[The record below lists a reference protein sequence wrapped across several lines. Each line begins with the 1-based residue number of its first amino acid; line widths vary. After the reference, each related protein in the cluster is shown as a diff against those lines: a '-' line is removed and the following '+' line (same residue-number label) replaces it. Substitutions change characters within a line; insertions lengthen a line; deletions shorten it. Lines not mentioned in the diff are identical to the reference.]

1 MNPAEHDPELMTES
15 ISDVSTPS
23 GLEKTWHRLRQ
34 ALPLILLALVVVLCV
49 RELRGFHFSA
59 FRGAMREISLPTLA
73 GLLLVGM
80 GSVSAMMLY
89 DLVLCKWLGVNLP
102 RKLLLRYSWVANTL
116 NNIAGAG
123 GITGSSIRYLM
134 LTRAGASASNAA
146 TYAGLQML
154 SSPLG
159 VGVLSAWVYVT
170 HHEALLTL
178 PVRGWV
184 ATLCILLISLYVPA
198 FLLITGSGPVHRRLL
213 ADLPPVTLGHR
224 LTLLGISL
232 FDWLLAALTL
242 WCCLWAVG
250 VNIDFELLLAAF
262 SLAALAGLLS
272 FVPSGLGVFDGVMLI
287 TLRHLAPPERVLGAV
302 VLFRLAY
309 YLVPALVALRLGAGL
324 IVVHEDALVARI
336 ARRVRHHPV
345 LGILRL
351 PVEMIS
357 SLGTRLL
364 AYLTFAAGVVLLIS
378 AAFPTLPERAQWVRA
393 YIPLFAVEGSHVF
406 GVIAGVALIG
416 LSRGILG
423 RMHNAYVLAQ
433 GFLLFAAGASLLKGI
448 DVEEAI
454 FMLIVAGL
462 LWSEREEFTRRG
474 YPLVSRRSLI
484 WIGAMILAVLAFV
497 AVGIS
502 MHHGPDAFK
511 HWYSHWYIFGYGQ
524 EGPRF
529 ARSLIIS
536 LISLIGFLAWSWYRM
551 PAPPLQLPSQ
561 EELIALQ
568 TFYREKGAN
577 DFSHLAFLGDKYLF
591 YSHDHNAVIQYA
603 TIRNRM
609 VALGDPAGL
618 EGALE
623 GCIREFR
630 HFAEDYNYT
639 PVFYQVSEDDL
650 SLYHDNGF
658 DLLKLGEKAL
668 VPLAQFTT
676 TGKRNENLRWALNR
690 AKREGL
696 EFQVLEQPLSE
707 DDWTQLQAISER
719 WLQEKHAREKR
730 FSIGYFK
737 REYLAWSPIA
747 VVRRQER
754 IIAFASLMPDY
765 GRNHELSIDLMRH
778 DPDMP
783 PGTMD
788 FLFLKLIEYARS
800 AGYAYFSLGAAPFS
814 AVGDSPWPR
823 RDERLIRFF
832 YEYGSEIYGA
842 KGLRQYKE
850 KFNPIWRG
858 CYLAYPHGRAVHPLL
873 VDLTA
878 LVAGGY
884 RQILLRPK
892 NP

>member
-1 MNPAEHDPELMTES
+1 MTES
-15 ISDVSTPS
+15 ISEASTTTH
-23 GLEKTWHRLRQ
+23 LEKAWYRLRQ
-34 ALPLILLALVVVLCV
+34 ALPLILLILVILLCA

-73 GLLLVGM
+73 GLLLVGA
-80 GSVSAMMLY
+80 GAVAPMMFY
-89 DLVLCKWLGVNLP
+89 DLVLCKWLGVNIP
-102 RKLLLRYSWVANTL
+102 RALLLRYSWVANTL
-116 NNIAGAG
+116 NNVAGAG

-134 LTRAGASASNAA
+134 LTRAGATASNAA

-159 VGVLSAWVYVT
+159 VGVLSAWVYVA

-178 PVRGWV
+178 PVRTWV

-213 ADLPPVTLGHR
+213 ADLPPVTFSHR
-224 LTLLGISL
+224 LTLLSISL
-232 FDWLLAALTL
+232 LDWLLAALTL
-242 WCCLWAVG
+242 WCCLWAIG
-250 VNIDFELLLAAF
+250 VTVDFEHFLAAF
-262 SLAALAGLLS
+262 ALAALAGLLS

-287 TLRHLAPPERVLGAV
+287 ALRHLAAPERVLGAV

-309 YLVPALVALRLGAGL
+309 YLVPALIALRIGAGL
-324 IVVHEDALVARI
+324 IVVHEDALVTRI
-336 ARRVRHHPV
+336 VRRVRRHPV

-357 SLGTRLL
+357 SLGMRLL
-364 AYLTFAAGVVLLIS
+364 AYLTFAAGVVLLLS
-378 AAFPTLPERAQWVRA
+378 AAFPTLPDRAVWVKA

-423 RMHNAYVLAQ
+423 RMHSAYVLAQ

-454 FMLIVAGL
+454 FMLIVSGL
-462 LWSEREEFTRRG
+462 LWSERKEFTRRG
-474 YPLVSRRSLI
+474 YPFTSRRSLI
-484 WIGAMILAVLAFV
+484 WMGAMILAVLAFM
-497 AVGIS
+497 AVGIA
-502 MHHGPDAFK
+502 MHHGQTSFT

-529 ARSLIIS
+529 ARSLIIAF
-536 LISLIGFLAWSWYRM
+536 ISLAGFLAWTWYRM
-551 PAPPLQLPSQ
+551 PAPPLQLPSHSDL
-561 EELIALQ
+561 EELQ
-568 TFYREKGAN
+568 KFYREKGSN
-577 DFSHLAFLGDKYLF
+577 DFSHLAFVGDKYLF
-591 YSHDHNAVIQYA
+591 YNQQHDAVIQYA

-609 VALGDPAGL
+609 VALGDPAGV
-618 EGALE
+618 EEALE
-623 GCIREFR
+623 PCIREFR
-630 HFAEDYNYT
+630 LYAEDYNYT
-639 PVFYQVSEDDL
+639 PVFYQVNEDNL
-650 SLYHDNGF
+650 ALYHDNGF
-658 DLLKLGEKAL
+658 NLLKLGEKAL

-696 EFQVLEQPLSE
+696 EFQLLEQPLSE
-707 DDWTQLQAISER
+707 VDWAQLQTISDDWLK
-719 WLQEKHAREKR
+719 EKQAREKR
-730 FSIGYFK
+730 FSIGCFK

-747 VVRRQER
+747 VVRQQEH
-754 IIAFASLMPDY
+754 IIAFANLMPDY
-765 GRNHELSIDLMRH
+765 GKNYELSIDLMRH
-778 DPDMP
+778 KSDMP

-788 FLFLKLIEYARS
+788 FLFLKLIEYAKS
-800 AGYAYFSLGAAPFS
+800 AGYHYFSLGAAPFS

-832 YEYGSEIYGA
+832 YEYGSEFYGA

-884 RQILLRPK
+884 RQILASNK
-892 NP
+892 